1 MKMFLLVVALALA
14 LVWLVLRRH
23 RDQTETVS
31 DRRALPS
38 ASSDTSYHA
47 VSIQFEK
54 WPCRAAK
61 EYEGR
66 RLLASEAPK
75 LPLPDCD
82 AAECNCRFV
91 HYKDRRSG
99 KDRRSPFGSGGVS
112 PTSGRFEQERRE
124 GKERREDPDPF

>member
-23 RDQTETVS
+23 RGRTETP

-38 ASSDTSYHA
+38 AAPDTSYHA
-47 VSIQFEK
+47 VSIRFEK
-54 WPCRAAK
+54 RACDAAR

-66 RLLASEAPK
+66 RLLAVEAPK

-99 KDRRSPFGSGGVS
+99 KDRRSPFGSGGIS
-112 PTSGRFEQERRE
+112 ATPGRFEPERRE
-124 GKERREDPDPF
+124 GKERREDTDPF